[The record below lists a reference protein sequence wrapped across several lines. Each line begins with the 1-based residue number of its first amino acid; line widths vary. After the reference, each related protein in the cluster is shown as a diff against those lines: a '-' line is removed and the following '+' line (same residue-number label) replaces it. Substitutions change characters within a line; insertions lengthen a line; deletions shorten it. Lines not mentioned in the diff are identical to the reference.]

1 MHTWNLLNM
10 VSSDQNK
17 LKNLQMEGGKFA
29 FKAEGKYL
37 TAKDIYSTD
46 IEL

>member
-1 MHTWNLLNM
+1 
-10 VSSDQNK
+10 
-17 LKNLQMEGGKFA
+17 MEGGKFA

-46 IEL
+46 IELQTLNRNRDSC